1 MGPKLWNTGF
11 GAGSPEQLGLGSH
24 KTTGPGEVNERK
36 QKNKNKRLP
45 LKISLQSKI
54 PKQTAKSNTKK
65 DSQENQ
71 HAQHEYA
78 LREIKFVAPSGKT
91 LK

>member
-1 MGPKLWNTGF
+1 M
-11 GAGSPEQLGLGSH
+11 Q
-24 KTTGPGEVNERK
+24 RK

-45 LKISLQSKI
+45 PKISLQSKI
-54 PKQTAKSNTKK
+54 PKQRAKSNTKK

-71 HAQHEYA
+71 QAQHEYA

>member
-54 PKQTAKSNTKK
+54 PKQTAKSNM
-65 DSQENQ
+65 ELN
-71 HAQHEYA
+71 Y
-78 LREIKFVAPSGKT
+78 R
-91 LK
+91 

>member
-1 MGPKLWNTGF
+1 M
-11 GAGSPEQLGLGSH
+11 Q
-24 KTTGPGEVNERK
+24 RK

-78 LREIKFVAPSGKT
+78 LRETKFVAPSGKT